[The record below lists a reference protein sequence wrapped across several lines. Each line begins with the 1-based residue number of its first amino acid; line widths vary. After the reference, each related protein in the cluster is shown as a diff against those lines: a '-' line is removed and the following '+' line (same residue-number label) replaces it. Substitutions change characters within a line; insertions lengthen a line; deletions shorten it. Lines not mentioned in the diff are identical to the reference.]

1 MTDINKEGSDLPK
14 GDNPDGGIDPNVDL
28 SQLSDEQKAELKKKA
43 DEELASTLEKI
54 KALRQEKNRVV
65 EKTKESEQEFQ
76 KKFRDEQ
83 IAKAT
88 ARFSADF
95 SLSQEESAA
104 ILESFAK
111 VDSGALDADLIYGDL
126 KKAFALANVDTLI
139 KAKAE
144 KEELEKNAAEF
155 LAGSIGGVNTKP
167 EEGKSYSPAA
177 YDYVKE
183 ARKQGVELSLDQA
196 EAYVSKGNR
205 RIYN

>member
-1 MTDINKEGSDLPK
+1 MTDIIKEGLEG
-14 GDNPDGGIDPNVDL
+14 GDNSPINPEVDL
-28 SQLSDEQKAELKKKA
+28 SKLSDEQKIELKKKA
-43 DEELASTLEKI
+43 DEELAETLEKI
-54 KALRQEKNRVV
+54 KALRQEKNRVI
-65 EKTKESEQEFQ
+65 EKTKENEQEFQ

-88 ARFSADF
+88 AKFSTDF
-95 SLSQEESAA
+95 SLSQEESSA

-111 VDSGALDADLIYGDL
+111 VDSGALDADLIYVDL

-139 KAKAE
+139 KAKTE

-155 LAGSIGGVNTKP
+155 LSGSIGGVDAKP
-167 EEGKSYSPAA
+167 EEGKTYSPAA

-183 ARKQGVELSLDQA
+183 ARKQGVELSLEQA
-196 EAYVSKGNR
+196 DSYVSKGNR